1 MSLSI
6 LDRIKIK
13 TKDVLIKTD
22 DYLRDTNYLGV
33 KASQH
38 SMAFAGVAVMT
49 GILGVMAI
57 VAAPTLPALAGVA
70 ALASMPT
77 AMTIGG
83 AAINLAGATLLGGG
97 GAGIGFAALAKVYNV
112 MRAQKDDY
120 VGGEFEC
127 VVKNHTGPQKY
138 DEVVRV
144 SRKDVL
150 KAVENGTFDQKYDSI
165 RIQEASF
172 GYAYCRTDKNNLESM
187 STLPYL
193 QGEKQYV
200 SKRTSEECQIVRRE
214 CFKEARSFSL
224 KAKILDRIKASKAE
238 MEGNTLSTDNGY
250 KI

>member
-1 MSLSI
+1 MSLSV

-22 DYLRDTNYLGV
+22 DYLRETNYLGV

-38 SMAFAGVAVMT
+38 AMVFAGVATMT
-49 GILGVMAI
+49 GILGVMTI
-57 VAAPTLPALAGVA
+57 VAAPTLPALAGIA

-77 AMTIGG
+77 TMTVGG
-83 AAINLAGATLLGGG
+83 AAINLAGISILGGG
-97 GAGIGFAALAKVYNV
+97 GTGIGFAALAKIYNV
-112 MRAQKDDY
+112 MREKKNDY

-127 VVKNHTGPQKY
+127 VVKNHTGEQKY
-138 DEVVRV
+138 DQVVRV

-150 KAVENGTFDQKYDSI
+150 KSVENGTFDQKYDSI

-187 STLPYL
+187 ATLPYL
-193 QGEKQYV
+193 QGDTQYV
-200 SKRTSEECQIVRRE
+200 SKRTSEECQIIRRE

-224 KAKILDRIKASKAE
+224 KAKILDRIKESK
-238 MEGNTLSTDNGY
+238 MEGNILSTTNGY